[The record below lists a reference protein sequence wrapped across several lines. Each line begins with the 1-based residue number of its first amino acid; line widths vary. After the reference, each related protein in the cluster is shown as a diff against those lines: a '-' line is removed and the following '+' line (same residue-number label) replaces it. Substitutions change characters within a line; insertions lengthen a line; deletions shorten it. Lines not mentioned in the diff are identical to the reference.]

1 MTFQP
6 ELGQALFGQPHQE
19 HEVPDIWDAALC
31 FIRDE
36 LERVM
41 WNVRQKE
48 YASPFANAGER
59 FDCPTFS
66 VHAYSWDESKEQP
79 WNFKWRDVE
88 ISWYKYLGRGMSAN
102 RLLSPELAAEMLAEC
117 LFVVW
122 GLDD

>member
-48 YASPFANAGER
+48 ICQPVCKRRGE
-59 FDCPTFS
+59 
-66 VHAYSWDESKEQP
+66 V
-79 WNFKWRDVE
+79 
-88 ISWYKYLGRGMSAN
+88 
-102 RLLSPELAAEMLAEC
+102 RLPDIFGSC
-117 LFVVW
+117 LFV
-122 GLDD
+122 G